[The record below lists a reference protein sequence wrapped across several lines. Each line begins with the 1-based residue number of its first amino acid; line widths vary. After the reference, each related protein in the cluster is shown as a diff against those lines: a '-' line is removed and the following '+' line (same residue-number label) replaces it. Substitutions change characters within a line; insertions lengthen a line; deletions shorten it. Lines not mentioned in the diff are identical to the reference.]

1 MIYFLYPET
10 KHLELEDVD
19 LLFNGHKVLLHLPLV
34 SRVESRRNGS
44 SKRNEACACM
54 ETDSESFGVLLLAS
68 RVFVIVIMA
77 RRYMD
82 QQRMVMYRL
91 NPLMLKRR
99 TYNTRNK
106 KKRAVVANVERRR
119 FQWIV

>member
-19 LLFNGHKVLLHLPLV
+19 LLFNGEKVLLHLPPV
-34 SRVESRRNGS
+34 SGVESRRNRAS
-44 SKRNEACACM
+44 ATRRVRM
-54 ETDSESFGVLLLAS
+54 ETDSESFAVLLLAS

-82 QQRMVMYRL
+82 QQRMARYRL

>member
-1 MIYFLYPET
+1 
-10 KHLELEDVD
+10 
-19 LLFNGHKVLLHLPLV
+19 
-34 SRVESRRNGS
+34 
-44 SKRNEACACM
+44 
-54 ETDSESFGVLLLAS
+54 
-68 RVFVIVIMA
+68 MA
-77 RRYMD
+77 R
-82 QQRMVMYRL
+82 YRL